1 MAQLITNYC
10 FIRANYDDRSVWSF
24 KNAFLFGFGI
34 ITTLGY
40 GLIEPMTINGRMFT
54 VIFGFIGIPIT
65 VIMLTNFGR
74 YLQNL
79 EVYMSHK
86 FFRKKNKLGEDQEQ
100 NKEVDELEQI
110 SMTLLF
116 ATVFLYLVKYSQN
129 NNLKRNQFSNSYHN
143 IELFQYHLT

>member
-1 MAQLITNYC
+1 
-10 FIRANYDDRSVWSF
+10 
-24 KNAFLFGFGI
+24 
-34 ITTLGY
+34 
-40 GLIEPMTINGRMFT
+40 MFT